1 MKECEAV
8 LQVEPVDVSEEFA
21 RQQTCSLEA

>member
-8 LQVEPVDVSEEFA
+8 LQNQPADVSEEFA
-21 RQQTCSLEA
+21 GQQTCSLEA